1 MKRMPKTYK
10 QSTVNAIILILVLI
24 LLVYVG
30 AQFLKNFSTKVS
42 TQRAQEITDV
52 EYLSLKGYVFRDEI
66 PLYGP
71 GEGVYDYP
79 LEDGGKV
86 GADQT
91 YATYYRV
98 DGAKEKQEKLDRIS
112 EQIRRLA
119 DKASGGTVAD
129 LSKVSE
135 TLSSSYY
142 SFINNVQNRDIAAA
156 DRRGEDLVD
165 ALVNYK
171 SITTGWSDPESGA
184 LVALENEKKAILDA
198 FGKGQS
204 LSSEKGFYFFR
215 STDGYENVFSPD
227 RLENIS
233 CEELDDLINLRAEIY
248 GSNVIGKRVE
258 SVKWYLAIPTDVE
271 TVKRFSYEIPQD
283 EGDETEEIG
292 EGAVGT
298 VTDAPVDKEPE
309 IGYYI
314 GRTYSFIYSS
324 DGELGGEMFLDS
336 ACIDENGKGYLIFSS
351 YDLLLSA
358 ELSRAQDVKIR
369 MSSATGYRVPS
380 ESIVDVGGEKGVY
393 ILVGTVVQF
402 KRVTVIKESGGYCI
416 VKTYSE
422 DRAEIDALESQGIE
436 LSRPPYLNE
445 NDLIITSGNDL
456 YDGKLL
462 N

>member
-1 MKRMPKTYK
+1 MKRIPKTYK
-10 QSTVNAIILILVLI
+10 QSTVNAIILALVL
-24 LLVYVG
+24 LLFVYVG

-98 DGAKEKQEKLDRIS
+98 DGAKEKQERLDSIS
-112 EQIRRLA
+112 EQIRRLSS
-119 DKASGGTVAD
+119 KASGGNVAE
-129 LSKVSE
+129 LLGVSE
-135 TLSSSYY
+135 KISSSYY
-142 SFINNVQNRDIAAA
+142 SFINNVQNGDIGAA

-171 SITTGWSDPESGA
+171 SITGGWSDSESGA
-184 LVALENEKKAILDA
+184 LVSLQNEKKAMLDA
-198 FGKGQS
+198 FGEGQS
-204 LSSEKGFYFFR
+204 LSSEDGFYFFR
-215 STDGYENVFSPD
+215 STDGYENVYSPEKLGD
-227 RLENIS
+227 IS
-233 CEELDDLINLRAEIY
+233 CYELDDLINSRAENY

-258 SVKWYLAIPTDVE
+258 SVKWYLAIPTDAE
-271 TVKRFSYEIPQD
+271 TVKRFSYEIIPEED
-283 EGDETEEIG
+283 ESEESG
-292 EGAVGT
+292 EGSET
-298 VTDAPVDKEPE
+298 VTDTPEHSDIE
-309 IGYYI
+309 IGFYI

-324 DGELGGEMFLDS
+324 DGERGGDMFLDS
-336 ACIDENGKGYLIFSS
+336 ARIDENGKGYLIFSS
-351 YDLLLSA
+351 YDLLLSS
-358 ELSRAQDVKIR
+358 ELARAQDVKIK
-369 MSSATGYRVPS
+369 MSSETGYRVPS
-380 ESIVDVGGEKGVY
+380 ESIVDVDGEKGVY

-402 KRVTVIKESGGYCI
+402 KRVTVIKESDGYCI
-416 VKTYSE
+416 VKTYAE
-422 DRAEIDALESQGIE
+422 DRAEIEAAESEGTE
-436 LSRPPYLNE
+436 VDRPPYLND

-456 YDGKLL
+456 YDGKLI